1 MPKKHSA
8 SASARERPRVIVLF
22 AADEPE
28 GGRETD
34 QQRDA
39 FAKWASR
46 QRVEVAQWV
55 VEPSGA
61 VGHPLP
67 TREALVEALAALQLQ
82 VASDLVVGTLRQ
94 VARDA
99 ADVTILERMVVQAGA
114 RLRVAFAR
122 EGEQAFGAKS
132 VPLAR
137 FAGALDEY
145 ERLSW
150 KVRVRVAQAAP
161 KPGNRPWGYKKGRTG
176 HALEPDDYEQNV
188 VAVVRHMRAQNY
200 KLREIVDYLHDM
212 GATTRTGR
220 PIGMTRVF
228 EIVHGGRRK
237 TREDEDERGYDVA
250 PKRESSRAAGP
261 PRRLVERL
269 KQGRRAR

>member
-8 SASARERPRVIVLF
+8 FASARERPRAIVLF
-22 AADEPE
+22 ISDEPE
-28 GGRETD
+28 GGRESG
-34 QQRDA
+34 QQREA

-55 VEPSGA
+55 VEAPGS
-61 VGHPLP
+61 VGQPLP

-82 VASDLVVGTLRQ
+82 VASDLVVGSLRQ
-94 VARDA
+94 LARDA
-99 ADVTILERMVVQAGA
+99 ADFTIIERMVAQAGA
-114 RLRVAFAR
+114 RLRAAFGR
-122 EGEQAFGAKS
+122 EGEQEFPAKS

-137 FAGALDEY
+137 FNAALDEY

-188 VAVVRHMRAQNY
+188 VAVVRHMRAQGY

-228 EIVHGGRRK
+228 EIVHGGRKK
-237 TREDEDERGYDVA
+237 TREDEDERGYDIPA
-250 PKRESSRAAGP
+250 KRETSRAPTP
-261 PRRLVERL
+261 PRRLVEKL
-269 KQGRRAR
+269 KQGRRVR

>member
-8 SASARERPRVIVLF
+8 SASARERPRAIVLF
-22 AADEPE
+22 ISDEPE
-28 GGRETD
+28 GGRETG

-55 VEPSGA
+55 AESTGS
-61 VGHPLP
+61 VGQPLP

-82 VASDLVVGTLRQ
+82 VASDLVVGSLRQ
-94 VARDA
+94 LARDA
-99 ADVTILERMVVQAGA
+99 ADFTIIERMVSQAGA
-114 RLRVAFAR
+114 RLRVAFGR
-122 EGEQAFGAKS
+122 EGEQEFPAKS

-137 FAGALDEY
+137 FNGALDEY

-188 VAVVRHMRAQNY
+188 VAVVRHMRAQGY
-200 KLREIVDYLHDM
+200 KLREIVDFLHDM

-228 EIVHGGRRK
+228 EIVHGGRKK
-237 TREDEDERGYDVA
+237 TREDEDERGYDIPA
-250 PKRESSRAAGP
+250 KREVGRAPTP
-261 PRRLVERL
+261 PRRLVEKL
-269 KQGRRAR
+269 KQGRRVR